1 MEPLTILRAISSHEL
16 SSFGEFCGALGSE
29 KPTNNDEW
37 RVLFLQLERLEA
49 DGLVE
54 IERLGNKIDTLILTI
69 DGADRVREANR
80 R

>member
-1 MEPLTILRAISSHEL
+1 MDEMTILKAIPSTKEA
-16 SSFGEFCGALGSE
+16 SFNEFVNGLGSD
-29 KPTNNDEW
+29 KPTDRDEW

-54 IERLGNKIDTLILTI
+54 IERLGDRIDTLILTTE
-69 DGADRVREANR
+69 GADKVREANR